1 MMTMMTIHSPCL
13 TPRQQRA
20 TQHRIWGV
28 NAHRMDEWGGHELSP
43 LRSSMDWIQLRTSS
57 ALLALSFRN
66 TQHTIKHFLI
76 IFHIF
81 IAQNFVQDNFYTR
94 IKVEKNISRTKT
106 LGPKLTFGHKI
117 ERERQKPNVKLLWE
131 KISSCGCNERSV
143 GLCCLPVVTSA
154 EGRKLTS
161 ISGERGRAFWVR
173 KKNWI
178 FFHIFFSLLW
188 CYIN

>member
-81 IAQNFVQDNFYTR
+81 IAENFVQDNFYTR

-106 LGPKLTFGHKI
+106 LGPKLTFGQKS
-117 ERERQKPNVKLLWE
+117 RERDKSRTWNCYERKYLLVDATREALAYVACLLWRLQ
-131 KISSCGCNERSV
+131 KDGS
-143 GLCCLPVVTSA
+143 
-154 EGRKLTS
+154 
-161 ISGERGRAFWVR
+161 
-173 KKNWI
+173 
-178 FFHIFFSLLW
+178 
-188 CYIN
+188 